1 LTVTRRQAK
10 ELFDQLLK
18 TEDRAVLLL
27 LTQLLAR
34 LTEAT
39 NR

>member
-1 LTVTRRQAK
+1 MRQQAQR
-10 ELFDQLLK
+10 LFDSLLK
-18 TEDRAVLLL
+18 TEDRAVLSL

-34 LTEAT
+34 LSEAT